1 MMIRIENLYK
11 IYGKH
16 PEKAMELLEKGLTR
30 EQIKEKTGE
39 VVAIQDVSFEVRR
52 GETFVLMG
60 LSGSGKSTLL
70 RCINRLVEPT
80 SGTVYIEDRD
90 VVNMDKNDLVMF
102 RREKIGMVFQ
112 SFALLPFRTVFDN
125 VKLGLEIRGLHENE
139 IKNKVMEALEMVG
152 LEEWRD
158 SYPDELSGGMQ
169 QRVGTARVI
178 ATGQEILLMDEPFGA
193 LDPLIRRMNQDEL
206 LELEKR
212 IHKTIIFVTHDLAE
226 AIKMGDRIA
235 IMNPEGKIVQ
245 IGTSSDIVKH
255 QADDYVRDFTQD
267 MVRFFAVGRKKKKLQ
282 ITFKKM

>member
-16 PEKAMELLEKGLTR
+16 PEKAMELLKEGLTK
-30 EQIKEKTGE
+30 EEIKEKTRE
-39 VVAIQDVSFEVRR
+39 VVAIQDVSFEVKR
-52 GETFVLMG
+52 GEIFVLMG

-80 SGTVYIEDRD
+80 SGKVYIEDRD
-90 VVNMDKNDLVMF
+90 VVNMDKNDLMMF
-102 RREKIGMVFQ
+102 RRKKIGMVFQ

-125 VKLGLEIRGLHENE
+125 VKLGLEIQGLGENE

-152 LEEWRD
+152 LEGWRD

-178 ATGQEILLMDEPFGA
+178 ATEQEILLMDEPFGA

-212 IHKTIIFVTHDLAE
+212 MHKTIIFVTHDLAE

-235 IMNPEGKIVQ
+235 IMNPGGKIVQ

-255 QADDYVRDFTQD
+255 PADNYVRDFTRD
-267 MVRFFAVGRKKKKLQ
+267 MVRFFAAGRKKTPDNL
-282 ITFKKM
+282 

>member
-1 MMIRIENLYK
+1 MIRIENLYK

-16 PEKAMELLEKGLTR
+16 PEKAMELLKKGLTK

-39 VVAIQDVSFEVRR
+39 VVAIQDVSFEVKR
-52 GETFVLMG
+52 GEIFVLMG

-70 RCINRLVEPT
+70 RCINRLVEAT
-80 SGTVYIEDRD
+80 SGKVYIEDGD
-90 VVNMDKNDLVMF
+90 VVKMDKNDLMML
-102 RREKIGMVFQ
+102 RRKKIGMVFQ

-125 VKLGLEIRGLHENE
+125 VKLGLEIDGLGENE
-139 IKNKVMEALEMVG
+139 IKNKVMEALEIVG
-152 LEEWRD
+152 LEGWRD

-226 AIKMGDRIA
+226 AVKMGDRIA

-245 IGTSSDIVKH
+245 IGTSSDIVNH
-255 QADDYVRDFTQD
+255 PADSYVRDFTRD
-267 MVRFFAVGRKKKKLQ
+267 MVRFFAVGRKKKAPDNL
-282 ITFKKM
+282 

>member
-1 MMIRIENLYK
+1 MIRIENLYK

-16 PEKAMELLEKGLTR
+16 PEKAMELLKKGLTK

-39 VVAIQDVSFEVRR
+39 VVAIQDVSFEVKR
-52 GETFVLMG
+52 GEIFVLMG

-70 RCINRLVEPT
+70 RCINRLVEA
-80 SGTVYIEDRD
+80 SGKVYIEDGD
-90 VVNMDKNDLVMF
+90 VVKMDKNDLMML
-102 RREKIGMVFQ
+102 RRKKIGMVFQ

-125 VKLGLEIRGLHENE
+125 VKLGLEIDGLGENE
-139 IKNKVMEALEMVG
+139 IKNKVMEALEIVG
-152 LEEWRD
+152 LEGWRD

-226 AIKMGDRIA
+226 AVKMGDRIA

-245 IGTSSDIVKH
+245 IGTSSDIVNH
-255 QADDYVRDFTQD
+255 PADNYVRDFTRD
-267 MVRFFAVGRKKKKLQ
+267 MVRFFAVGRKKKAPDNL
-282 ITFKKM
+282 

>member
-16 PEKAMELLEKGLTR
+16 PEKAMELLKEGLTK
-30 EQIKEKTGE
+30 EQIKEKTRE
-39 VVAIQDVSFEVRR
+39 VVAIQDVSFEVKR
-52 GETFVLMG
+52 GEIFVLMG

-80 SGTVYIEDRD
+80 SGKVYIEDRD
-90 VVNMDKNDLVMF
+90 VLNMDKNDLMMF
-102 RREKIGMVFQ
+102 RRKKVGMVFQ

-125 VKLGLEIRGLHENE
+125 VKLGLEIRGLRENE

-152 LEEWRD
+152 LEGWRD

-178 ATGQEILLMDEPFGA
+178 ATEQEILLMDEPFGA

-212 IHKTIIFVTHDLAE
+212 MHKTIIFVTHDLAE

-235 IMNPEGKIVQ
+235 IMNPGGKIVQ

-255 QADDYVRDFTQD
+255 PADDYVRDFTRD
-267 MVRFFAVGRKKKKLQ
+267 MVRFFAAGRKKAPDNL
-282 ITFKKM
+282 

>member
-16 PEKAMELLEKGLTR
+16 PEKAMELLKKGLTK

-39 VVAIQDVSFEVRR
+39 VVAIQDVSFEVKR
-52 GETFVLMG
+52 GEIFVLMG

-70 RCINRLVEPT
+70 RCINRLVEAT
-80 SGTVYIEDRD
+80 SGKVYIEDGD
-90 VVNMDKNDLVMF
+90 VVKMDKNDLMML
-102 RREKIGMVFQ
+102 RRKKIGMVFQ

-125 VKLGLEIRGLHENE
+125 VKLGLEIDRLGENE
-139 IKNKVMEALEMVG
+139 IKNKVMEALEIVG
-152 LEEWRD
+152 LEGWRD

-226 AIKMGDRIA
+226 AVKMGDRIA

-245 IGTSSDIVKH
+245 IGTSSDIVNH
-255 QADDYVRDFTQD
+255 PADSYVRDFTRD
-267 MVRFFAVGRKKKKLQ
+267 MVRFFAVGRKKKAPDNL
-282 ITFKKM
+282 

>member
-16 PEKAMELLEKGLTR
+16 PEKAMELLKEGLTK
-30 EQIKEKTGE
+30 EEIKEKTRE
-39 VVAIQDVSFEVRR
+39 VVAIQDVSFEVKR
-52 GETFVLMG
+52 GEIFVLMG

-80 SGTVYIEDRD
+80 SGKVYIEDRD
-90 VVNMDKNDLVMF
+90 VVNMDKNDLMMF
-102 RREKIGMVFQ
+102 RRKKIGMVFQ

-125 VKLGLEIRGLHENE
+125 VKLGLEIQGLGENE

-152 LEEWRD
+152 LEGWRD

-178 ATGQEILLMDEPFGA
+178 ATEQEILLMDEPFGA

-206 LELEKR
+206 LELER
-212 IHKTIIFVTHDLAE
+212 RMHKTIIFVTHDLAE

-235 IMNPEGKIVQ
+235 IMNPGGKIVQ

-255 QADDYVRDFTQD
+255 PADNYVRDFTRD
-267 MVRFFAVGRKKKKLQ
+267 MVRFFAAGRKKTPDNL
-282 ITFKKM
+282 

>member
-1 MMIRIENLYK
+1 MMIKIENLYK

-16 PEKAMELLEKGLTR
+16 PEKAMELLKQGLTK
-30 EQIKEKTGE
+30 EEIKEKTGE
-39 VVAIQDVSFEVRR
+39 VVAIQGVAFEVKR
-52 GETFVLMG
+52 GEIFVLMG

-80 SGTVYIEDRD
+80 SGKVYIEDRD
-90 VVNMDKNDLVMF
+90 VVKMDKNDLMMF
-102 RREKIGMVFQ
+102 RRTKIGMVFQ

-125 VKLGLEIRGLHENE
+125 IKLGLEIRGLGENE

-152 LEEWRD
+152 LEGWRD
-158 SYPDELSGGMQ
+158 SYPNELSGGMQ
-169 QRVGTARVI
+169 QRVGLARAV
-178 ATGQEILLMDEPFGA
+178 ATGQEILLMDEPFSA

-212 IHKTIIFVTHDLAE
+212 IQKTVIFVTHDLAE
-226 AIKMGDRIA
+226 AIKVGDRIA

-255 QADDYVRDFTQD
+255 PADNYVRDFTRD
-267 MVRFFAVGRKKKKLQ
+267 MISFFAAGRKGKAPDNL
-282 ITFKKM
+282 

>member
-1 MMIRIENLYK
+1 
-11 IYGKH
+11 
-16 PEKAMELLEKGLTR
+16 MELLKKGLTK

-39 VVAIQDVSFEVRR
+39 VVAIQDVSFEVKR
-52 GETFVLMG
+52 GEIFVLMG

-70 RCINRLVEPT
+70 RCINRLVEAT
-80 SGTVYIEDRD
+80 SGKVYIEDGD
-90 VVNMDKNDLVMF
+90 VVKMDKNDLMML
-102 RREKIGMVFQ
+102 RRKKIGMVFQ

-125 VKLGLEIRGLHENE
+125 VKLGLEIDGLGENE
-139 IKNKVMEALEMVG
+139 IKNKVMEALEIVG
-152 LEEWRD
+152 LEGWRD

-226 AIKMGDRIA
+226 AVKMGDRIA

-245 IGTSSDIVKH
+245 IGTSSDIVNH
-255 QADDYVRDFTQD
+255 PADNYVRDFTRD
-267 MVRFFAVGRKKKKLQ
+267 MVRFFAVGRKKKAPDNL
-282 ITFKKM
+282 

>member
-16 PEKAMELLEKGLTR
+16 PEKAMELLKKGLTK

-39 VVAIQDVSFEVRR
+39 VVAIQDVSFEVKR
-52 GETFVLMG
+52 GEIFVLMG

-70 RCINRLVEPT
+70 RCINRLVEAT
-80 SGTVYIEDRD
+80 SGKVYIEDGD
-90 VVNMDKNDLVMF
+90 VVKMDKNDLMML
-102 RREKIGMVFQ
+102 RRKKVGMVFQ

-125 VKLGLEIRGLHENE
+125 VKLGLEIDGLGENE
-139 IKNKVMEALEMVG
+139 IKNKVMEALEIVG
-152 LEEWRD
+152 LEGWRD

-226 AIKMGDRIA
+226 AVKMGDRIA

-245 IGTSSDIVKH
+245 IGTSSDIVNH
-255 QADDYVRDFTQD
+255 PADSYVRDFTRD
-267 MVRFFAVGRKKKKLQ
+267 MVRFFAVGRKKKAPDNL
-282 ITFKKM
+282 

>member
-1 MMIRIENLYK
+1 
-11 IYGKH
+11 
-16 PEKAMELLEKGLTR
+16 
-30 EQIKEKTGE
+30 
-39 VVAIQDVSFEVRR
+39 
-52 GETFVLMG
+52 LMG

-80 SGTVYIEDRD
+80 SGKVYIEDRD
-90 VVNMDKNDLVMF
+90 VVNMDKNDLMMF
-102 RREKIGMVFQ
+102 RRKKIGMVFQ

-125 VKLGLEIRGLHENE
+125 VKLGLEIQGLRENE

-152 LEEWRD
+152 LEGWRD

-212 IHKTIIFVTHDLAE
+212 MHKTIIFVTHDLAE

-235 IMNPEGKIVQ
+235 IMNPGGKIVQ

-255 QADDYVRDFTQD
+255 PADNYVRDFTRD
-267 MVRFFAVGRKKKKLQ
+267 MVRFFAAGRKKAPDNL
-282 ITFKKM
+282 

>member
-16 PEKAMELLEKGLTR
+16 PEKAMELLKKGLTK

-39 VVAIQDVSFEVRR
+39 VVAIQDVSFEVKR
-52 GETFVLMG
+52 GEIFVLMG

-70 RCINRLVEPT
+70 RCINRLVEAT
-80 SGTVYIEDRD
+80 SGKVYIEDGD
-90 VVNMDKNDLVMF
+90 VVKMDKNDLMML
-102 RREKIGMVFQ
+102 RRKKIGMVFQ

-125 VKLGLEIRGLHENE
+125 VKLGLEIDGLGENE
-139 IKNKVMEALEMVG
+139 IKNKVMEALEIVG
-152 LEEWRD
+152 LEGWRD

-226 AIKMGDRIA
+226 AVKMGDRIA

-245 IGTSSDIVKH
+245 IGTSSDIVNH
-255 QADDYVRDFTQD
+255 PADSYVRDFTRD
-267 MVRFFAVGRKKKKLQ
+267 MVRFFAVGRKKKAPDNL
-282 ITFKKM
+282 

>member
-1 MMIRIENLYK
+1 MIKIENLYK

-16 PEKAMELLEKGLTR
+16 PEKAMELLKQGLTK
-30 EQIKEKTGE
+30 EEIKEKTGE
-39 VVAIQDVSFEVRR
+39 VVAIQGVAFEVKR
-52 GETFVLMG
+52 GEIFVLMG

-80 SGTVYIEDRD
+80 SGKVYIEDRD
-90 VVNMDKNDLVMF
+90 VVNMDKNDLMMF
-102 RREKIGMVFQ
+102 RRKKIGMVFQ

-125 VKLGLEIRGLHENE
+125 VKLGLEIQGLRENE

-152 LEEWRD
+152 LEGWRD

-212 IHKTIIFVTHDLAE
+212 MHKTIIFVTHDLAE

-235 IMNPEGKIVQ
+235 IMNPGGKIVQ

-255 QADDYVRDFTQD
+255 PADNYVRDFTRD
-267 MVRFFAVGRKKKKLQ
+267 MVRFFAAGRKKAPDNL
-282 ITFKKM
+282 

>member
-1 MMIRIENLYK
+1 MIRIENLYK

-16 PEKAMELLEKGLTR
+16 PEKAMELLKKGLTK

-39 VVAIQDVSFEVRR
+39 VVAIQDVSFEVKR
-52 GETFVLMG
+52 GEIFVLMG

-70 RCINRLVEPT
+70 RCINRLVEAT
-80 SGTVYIEDRD
+80 SGKVYIEDGD
-90 VVNMDKNDLVMF
+90 VVKMDKNDLMML
-102 RREKIGMVFQ
+102 RRKKVGMVFQ

-125 VKLGLEIRGLHENE
+125 VKLGLEIDGLGENE
-139 IKNKVMEALEMVG
+139 IKNKVMEALEIVG
-152 LEEWRD
+152 LEGWRD

-226 AIKMGDRIA
+226 AVKMGDRIA

-245 IGTSSDIVKH
+245 IGTSSDIVNH
-255 QADDYVRDFTQD
+255 PADSYVRDFTRD
-267 MVRFFAVGRKKKKLQ
+267 MVRFFAVGRKKKAPDNL
-282 ITFKKM
+282 

>member
-16 PEKAMELLEKGLTR
+16 PEKVMELLKKGLTK

-39 VVAIQDVSFEVRR
+39 VVAIQDVSFEVKR
-52 GETFVLMG
+52 GEIFVLMG

-70 RCINRLVEPT
+70 RCINRLVEAT
-80 SGTVYIEDRD
+80 SGKVYIEDGD
-90 VVNMDKNDLVMF
+90 VVKMDKNDLMML
-102 RREKIGMVFQ
+102 RRKKIGMVFQ

-125 VKLGLEIRGLHENE
+125 VKLGLEIDGLGENE
-139 IKNKVMEALEMVG
+139 IKNKVMEALEIVG
-152 LEEWRD
+152 LEGWRD

-226 AIKMGDRIA
+226 AVKMGDRIA

-245 IGTSSDIVKH
+245 IGTSSDIVNH
-255 QADDYVRDFTQD
+255 PADNYVRDFTRD
-267 MVRFFAVGRKKKKLQ
+267 MVRFFAVGRKKKAPDNL
-282 ITFKKM
+282 

>member
-1 MMIRIENLYK
+1 MMIKIENLYK

-16 PEKAMELLEKGLTR
+16 PEKAMELLKQGLTK
-30 EQIKEKTGE
+30 EEIKEKTGE
-39 VVAIQDVSFEVRR
+39 VVAIQDVAFEVKR
-52 GETFVLMG
+52 GEIFVLMG

-80 SGTVYIEDRD
+80 SGKVYIEDRD
-90 VVNMDKNDLVMF
+90 VVKMDKNDLMMF
-102 RREKIGMVFQ
+102 RRKKIGMVFQ

-125 VKLGLEIRGLHENE
+125 VKLGLEIRGLRENE

-152 LEEWRD
+152 LEGWRD
-158 SYPDELSGGMQ
+158 SYPNELSGGMQ
-169 QRVGTARVI
+169 QRVGTARAI
-178 ATGQEILLMDEPFGA
+178 ATGQEVLLMDEPFSA

-212 IHKTIIFVTHDLAE
+212 IHKTVIFVTHDLAE
-226 AIKMGDRIA
+226 AIKVGDRIA

-255 QADDYVRDFTQD
+255 PADNYVRDFTRD
-267 MVRFFAVGRKKKKLQ
+267 MISFFAAGRKEKAPDNL
-282 ITFKKM
+282 